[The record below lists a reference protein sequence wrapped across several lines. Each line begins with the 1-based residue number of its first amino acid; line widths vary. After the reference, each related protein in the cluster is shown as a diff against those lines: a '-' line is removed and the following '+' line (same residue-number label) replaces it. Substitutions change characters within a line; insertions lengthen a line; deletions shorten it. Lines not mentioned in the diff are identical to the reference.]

1 MTSDKKCDEYCRC
14 HIQNSPSDLPTPP
27 PPPSYQEEIQVNTL
41 WILINATPP
50 LDVSCK
56 DDVVF
61 VFLADLGALV
71 EVFLLLTA
79 SQIKKHWVNYL
90 VKKNT
95 VHFL

>member
-1 MTSDKKCDEYCRC
+1 M
-14 HIQNSPSDLPTPP
+14 H
-27 PPPSYQEEIQVNTL
+27 TL
-41 WILINATPP
+41 P
-50 LDVSCK
+50 LDASCK

-90 VKKNT
+90 VKKKHRPLSLKLTPLCSVTNG
-95 VHFL
+95 LKSENRIGMRIG

>member
-1 MTSDKKCDEYCRC
+1 MSYPEQSFRSA
-14 HIQNSPSDLPTPP
+14 NPTPP
-27 PPPSYQEEIQVNTL
+27 PSYKEEIQVNTL
-41 WILINATPP
+41 RILINATLP

-79 SQIKKHWVNYL
+79 SQIKKHWLNYL
-90 VKKNT
+90 VKENT
-95 VHFL
+95 VHCL